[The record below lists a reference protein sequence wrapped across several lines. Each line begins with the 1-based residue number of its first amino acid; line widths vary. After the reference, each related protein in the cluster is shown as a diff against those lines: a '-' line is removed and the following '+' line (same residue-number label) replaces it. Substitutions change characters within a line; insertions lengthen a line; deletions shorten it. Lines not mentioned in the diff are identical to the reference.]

1 MTNLQ
6 TMSEIP
12 FEIVKV
18 ENKKAPLFLEIPV
31 PPYCT
36 PILVCGSTLKW
47 VEKASKKQ
55 TVITCF
61 LTGSV
66 KDVSDKCIEAIKEK
80 AKSESWNSFFNSE
93 DGAIKKVQL
102 EGVGKTKRLG
112 NLIVPQEHD
121 LLGTLI
127 VFEDKI
133 YPVIHN
139 SIRAICF
146 IED

>member
-80 AKSESWNSFFNSE
+80 ALDYCTLGLVGEAGEIANKV
-93 DGAIKKVQL
+93 KKV
-102 EGVGKTKRLG
+102 
-112 NLIVPQEHD
+112 
-121 LLGTLI
+121 
-127 VFEDKI
+127 
-133 YPVIHN
+133 
-139 SIRAICF
+139 
-146 IED
+146 